1 MAELN
6 ASEPARRRR
15 PIRAALRFLTPG
27 RAGWPSRLAYAVLS
41 IPLGAAYLALFAGL
55 LLAAVTT
62 VLLIGLPL
70 FLTVLA
76 LCRAFGGLERR
87 LTRAML
93 RIEVDNGVRLRRR
106 PGVLSRFRAL
116 LTSGSTWRTV
126 AWLGA
131 RVLLGAGVL
140 ATVLVGIG
148 VFGLLASY
156 PEWLP
161 LAPNPVADVVVGV
174 MVVPLLAAVIRVVDL
189 EVRVLASAAPALLG
203 LSPAE
208 QVEALR
214 QESLRLAERNS
225 VARDLHDT
233 IGHSLTASLLQA
245 GAARRT
251 LTPDPDEP
259 AAPVDPAF
267 ARQALLAIEDNT
279 RAALAELDRALAVLG
294 ERRDAST
301 TATRTLSAPDLRD
314 VDQLVTGL
322 RDGGLPL
329 QVLITVPH
337 DAVPPDVSRLAYRII
352 QEGTTNVLRHAGCV
366 PTTVDVAGAGP
377 NLIITVRNTTA
388 VRVDSRPGPGGGRGI
403 RGLQARATEL
413 GGRLTAGPVAGGFAL
428 HAVLPLGSA
437 DG

>member
-1 MAELN
+1 MAELH
-6 ASEPARRRR
+6 AGEPARRPR
-15 PIRAALRFLTPG
+15 PVRAALRFLTPR
-27 RAGWPSRLAYAVLS
+27 RAGWPRRLGYAVLS

-62 VLLIGLPL
+62 VLLLGLPL

-87 LTRAML
+87 LARAML

-116 LTSGSTWRTV
+116 VTSGSTWRTV

-140 ATVLVGIG
+140 ATVLVGVG

-161 LAPNPVADVVVGV
+161 LGPNPVANVVVAV
-174 MVVPLLAAVIRVVDL
+174 LVVPLLAAVIRVVDL

-259 AAPVDPAF
+259 SAPVDPAF

-294 ERRDAST
+294 ERRDASA

-314 VDQLVTGL
+314 VDQLATGL

-337 DAVPPDVSRLAYRII
+337 DAVPPEVSRLAYRII
-352 QEGTTNVLRHAGCV
+352 QEGTTNVLRHAGCA
-366 PTTVDVAGAGP
+366 PTTVDVSGSGP
-377 NLIITVRNTTA
+377 DLMVTVRNATA
-388 VRVDSRPGPGGGRGI
+388 VRADSRPGPGGGRGI
-403 RGLQARATEL
+403 RGLQDRAAEL

-428 HAVLPLGSA
+428 QAVLPLGSA
-437 DG
+437 GD